1 MSKQID
7 NGGSVTANLISE
19 RYVNG
24 LGMLEE
30 KVKSV
35 GGLSIRDYFAAF
47 VLQGLICHN
56 GCASTSDEDNSRV
69 AYELADAMIQA
80 RKEDEQP

>member
-35 GGLSIRDYFAAF
+35 EDYQYAII
-47 VLQGLICHN
+47 LRHSYCRG
-56 GCASTSDEDNSRV
+56 
-69 AYELADAMIQA
+69 
-80 RKEDEQP
+80 